1 MLDWLKKKINYT
13 GSVLF
18 RGAMPPRLEELTGL
32 QRTGVTVKPK
42 KGRQE
47 VHWAAELVHPAWG
60 EATLVCLRGVPPPPK
75 EWIRHDARLSEEETR
90 EALTGQSTVTV
101 HISGEKGRGNV
112 LRDRKHL
119 FRFLRAVM
127 GDDGVVAVD
136 HVAMR
141 LWSRDALDDE
151 LSHDAD
157 LDIDALFCLH
167 AVAPDG
173 ADRAT
178 WIHSHGLGKLGYFD
192 FDVIDPSEDLGGA
205 LADTFR
211 AIAFAI
217 VEGEVSRS
225 TPKFELAHPG
235 GEVRFVDVAEF
246 NRKADART
254 KSLRCDA
261 DDEEHTVDRSVLCQ
275 PAGGLLGRL
284 FDKPRPA
291 RFLSAPRPDEA
302 VVRFSAGAGKLMAE
316 RARATYGR
324 FRELAGEF
332 AEFEFPVIV
341 KLGYA
346 VDGAESED
354 DKEHLWFTVDGLMDD
369 RIDATLQNQPFNIAR
384 MKEGDRGVHDLS
396 LMTDWHII
404 TPAGMITP
412 RNTAPARVIRE
423 HEDEL
428 RQALRKHR
436 QGQ

>member
-18 RGAMPPRLEELTGL
+18 RGSMPPRLEELSGL
-32 QRTGVTVKPK
+32 KRAGVRVTPK
-42 KGRQE
+42 KPRQE
-47 VHWAAELVHPAWG
+47 VHWAADLAHPAWG
-60 EATLVCLRGVPPPPK
+60 EATLLCLRGTPPPPR
-75 EWIRHDARLSEEETR
+75 EWIQHDAHLSAEETR
-90 EALTGQSTVTV
+90 EALAGQSTVTV
-101 HISGEKGRGNV
+101 HVSGEKGRGNV
-112 LRDRKHL
+112 LRDRKNL

-141 LWSRDALDDE
+141 LWSRAALDDE

-157 LDIDALFCLH
+157 LDIEALFSLH
-167 AVAPDG
+167 AGGPAG

-217 VEGEVSRS
+217 VEGEVGRS
-225 TPKFELAHPG
+225 TPKFELAQPG
-235 GEVRFVDVAEF
+235 GVIRVMDAAEF
-246 NRKADART
+246 DRRADAKT
-254 KSLRCDA
+254 KALRCDA
-261 DDEEHTVDRSVLCQ
+261 DEEHTVDRVVLCQ

-284 FDKPRPA
+284 FDKPKPA

-302 VVRFSAGAGKLMAE
+302 VLRFSAEAGTLMAQ

-324 FRELAGEF
+324 FRELADEF
-332 AEFEFPVIV
+332 REFEFGVIV

-346 VDGAESED
+346 TDGATGED
-354 DKEHLWFTVDGLMDD
+354 DKEHLWFGVNELMDD
-369 RIDATLQNQPFNIAR
+369 KIDGTLENQPFNIAR
-384 MKEGDRGVHDLS
+384 MKEGQRGLHDLS
-396 LMTDWHII
+396 LMSDWHII

-412 RNTAPARVIRE
+412 RNMAPARVVRE
-423 HEDEL
+423 HKEEL
-428 RQALRKHR
+428 RKALREHR
-436 QGQ
+436 GSPG